1 MARFRYQKKDG
12 EFAQAM
18 AAMKDPV
25 AFAGTAAITE
35 AGDIAKRDGRADIA
49 AAGFSKRWQNA
60 LRVNVYPR
68 RQYSIDAAAL
78 IFHNIRYAGVFEEGA
93 VISGKPRLWL
103 PLKDTPKRA
112 GRQKMTPALYVKTIG
127 PLVSIERPGKPPL
140 LAGRIATSRR
150 SKPGQDGRHKV
161 SLAALRRGGA
171 GAPSTLVPLFIGID
185 RVSIKDRF
193 SIRQITERAAA
204 RLGELYLKNLRVS

>member
-1 MARFRYQKKDG
+1 MARLRYQRKDG

-18 AAMKDPV
+18 VANGDPIAA
-25 AFAGTAAITE
+25 AGTAAVTE
-35 AGDIAKRDGRADIA
+35 AGDIVKRDGRHNIA

-68 RQYSIDAAAL
+68 RRNSMSAAAL
-78 IFHNIRYAGVFEEGA
+78 IFHNIRYAGVFEDPTTIVGH
-93 VISGKPRLWL
+93 PRLWL

-112 GRQKMTPALYVKTIG
+112 GRQKMTPALYIRTIG

-140 LAGRIATSRR
+140 LAGKIATRR
-150 SKPGQDGRHKV
+150 GQVAGGRVKV
-161 SLAALRRGGA
+161 TTSALKRGGA

-185 RVSIKDRF
+185 RVNIRDRF

-204 RLGELYLKNLRVS
+204 RLGALYLKNLRVT

>member
-68 RQYSIDAAAL
+68 RKYSIDAAAL
-78 IFHNIRYAGVFEEGA
+78 IFHNIRYAGVFEDPT

-127 PLVSIERPGKPPL
+127 PLISIERPGKPPL
-140 LAGRIATSRR
+140 LAGKAAFSTRG
-150 SKPGQDGRHKV
+150 KNVGKV
-161 SLAALRRGGA
+161 TLSALKRGAAGKA
-171 GAPSTLVPLFIGID
+171 STLVPLFIGID
-185 RVSIKDRF
+185 RVNIKDRF
-193 SIRQITERAAA
+193 SIRQITERAAG